1 MYTIDKSVFSAE
13 ELEQYEALIAKALV
27 DPEAAQEKTEEV
39 VPPVVPEKKPEEKEE
54 VEEAMAETKKSAPA
68 VQATSAALEAVQ
80 KELAEFK
87 KSVELQK
94 FTELAKKY
102 APLGKKEDELGQTL
116 YNLKKSDETSYN
128 AFVGVL
134 DEHLDLV
141 EKSGVFAEIGKSGH
155 GGNAVGG
162 AEAKAEAKAR
172 EIMKSNH
179 DMEFEEALAKAW
191 EENPEL
197 MDEYDTEYFGH

>member
-27 DPEAAQEKTEEV
+27 DPEAAQENTEEV
-39 VPPVVPEKKPEEKEE
+39 VPPASPEEEFEEKE
-54 VEEAMAETKKSAPA
+54 VEETMAETKKSATA
-68 VQATSAALEAVQ
+68 AQATSAALEAVQ

-87 KSVELQK
+87 QSVELQK

-116 YNLKKSDETSYN
+116 YNLKKSDETSYK

-155 GGNAVGG
+155 GGSAVVG
-162 AEAKAEAKAR
+162 AEAKAEAKAK
-172 EIMKSNH
+172 EIMKSNPNI
-179 DMEFEEALAKAW
+179 DFEEAIAKAW

-197 MDEYDTEYFGH
+197 MDEYDTEYFGN